1 MAIPANIGVRKA
13 KRALADIRAVEEQGE
28 RTNPIGHTGATPSA
42 GVSQVRGGIGR
53 GAIPSMGVSQFR
65 GGKKHTLVDHIEHPM
80 KGFGKEE
87 ESESDEETP
96 MEAGR
101 MLRSHIEELHG
112 GRYVHHFMKGFGMS
126 GGMNTG
132 ATEGEGKFRGGSAP
146 DARMVGGISSGPGF
160 YEASGKKPKRAM
172 AADDPRRK
180 RGAAISKLIKE
191 KGMSLGEAS
200 RHIKEHP
207 ELLK

>member
-1 MAIPANIGVRKA
+1 MTIPANIGVRKA
-13 KRALADIRAVEEQGE
+13 KRALADIRAMEEEGE
-28 RTNPIGHTGATPSA
+28 RTNPVGHTGATPSM
-42 GVSQVRGGIGR
+42 GLSKVRGG
-53 GAIPSMGVSQFR
+53 AAVPSTGVSQFH
-65 GGKKHTLVDHIEHPM
+65 GGKKHTLMDHIKHPM
-80 KGFGKEE
+80 KGFGKHEEE

-101 MLRSHIEELHG
+101 MLRKHIEELHG
-112 GRYVHHFMKGFGMS
+112 GRYVHHFMRGFGAVS

-132 ATEGEGKFRGGSAP
+132 ATEGEGKFRGGASVP

-180 RGAAISKLIKE
+180 RGAAISKLMKE
-191 KGMSLGEAS
+191 KGLTLGEAS
-200 RHIKEHP
+200 KHIKEHGY
-207 ELLK
+207 

>member
-13 KRALADIRAVEEQGE
+13 RAALADIRAMEEEEE
-28 RTNPIGHTGATPSA
+28 RTNPVGHTGATPSM
-42 GVSQVRGGIGR
+42 GLSKVRGG
-53 GAIPSMGVSQFR
+53 AAVPSTGVSQFH
-65 GGKKHTLVDHIEHPM
+65 GGKKHTLMDHIKHPM
-80 KGFGKEE
+80 KGFGKHEEE

-101 MLRSHIEELHG
+101 MLRKHIEELHG
-112 GRYVHHFMKGFGMS
+112 GRYVHHFMRGFGAVS

-132 ATEGEGKFRGGSAP
+132 ATEGEGKMKGGAAP
-146 DARMVGGISSGPGF
+146 DARMVGGITAGPGF

-180 RGAAISKLIKE
+180 RGAAISKLMKE
-191 KGMSLGEAS
+191 KGLTLGEAS
-200 RHIKEHP
+200 KHIKEHGY
-207 ELLK
+207 